1 MSTEPTLPNS
11 LQPPPIA
18 KGNPKAV
25 EVLRV
30 WTAPGSPQQVTLQT
44 TWEDPG
50 TWGLILVDAAR
61 HAARAY
67 SREGHDPYAVLIR
80 IREIFDVEWASPT
93 DEVQDI
99 TDNS

>member
-30 WTAPGSPQQVTLQT
+30 RTASQQLF
-44 TWEDPG
+44 ERPM
-50 TWGLILVDAAR
+50 
-61 HAARAY
+61 Y
-67 SREGHDPYAVLIR
+67 P
-80 IREIFDVEWASPT
+80 
-93 DEVQDI
+93 
-99 TDNS
+99 NS